1 MMRGISAQT
10 TWKAY
15 DVGGDGTVSQAEFIG
30 VVKQL
35 LSDDSGEDGGPVP
48 PHGQSG
54 HAHRQ
59 WYSNVG
65 KDRHGR
71 VLRVSEADLRGV
83 FDRMDTDGDGQ
94 LDQVPSVTA
103 LAFSISDLDLTV
115 IYSWTRCHVVPSSR
129 THFCCRRS

>member
-1 MMRGISAQT
+1 MMSGISAQT

-35 LSDDSGEDGGPVP
+35 LSDDSGEDGGPAP
-48 PHGQSG
+48 PHGQPG

-83 FDRMDTDGDGQ
+83 FVAAGE
-94 LDQVPSVTA
+94 SV
-103 LAFSISDLDLTV
+103 IK
-115 IYSWTRCHVVPSSR
+115 CPSSLNVLKD
-129 THFCCRRS
+129 THDHSFY